1 MTAAKKVGKVFNMKR
16 KTKVLLGLCIFLLLI
31 VAVLALVYFVAFER
45 FVLVSDPAWSYL
57 LPLSELSSMRFA
69 LAKRG
74 YRLVVFDASASQ
86 LDGASSFTPMLLSLK
101 GSVVLLGP
109 LASASAIR
117 FEVDVS
123 TLLEQAVVY
132 GMWSQACYNFD
143 VTLVSD
149 VNAGWR
155 KAAGQMMAQNV
166 AVVYDSDGSSSFEA
180 IESVISKTSMLE
192 YYDDGSNRWFAK
204 KTVDSM
210 NEKQVV
216 VAFCPHL
223 EGLYNLVALDDSI
236 FWIVDYRYAQ
246 MIPKKQLFGIVLPDL
261 KALARDTSW
270 RAGFGK
276 KVFGED
282 SEVVSLLYKY
292 ESR

>member
-1 MTAAKKVGKVFNMKR
+1 MKR

-57 LPLSELSSMRFA
+57 LPSSELSSMRFA

-132 GMWSQACYNFD
+132 GMWSQACCNFD

-155 KAAGQMMAQNV
+155 EAAGQMMAQNV

-180 IESVISKTSMLE
+180 IESVISKTSLVE

-204 KTVDSM
+204 NTVDSM
-210 NEKQVV
+210 KEKQVV

-223 EGLYNLVALDDSI
+223 EGLYDLVALDDSI

>member
-1 MTAAKKVGKVFNMKR
+1 MGKVFNMKR

-31 VAVLALVYFVAFER
+31 VALLALVYFVVFER

-57 LPLSELSSMRFA
+57 LPSSELSSMRFA

-74 YRLVVFDASASQ
+74 YRLVVFDASASH
-86 LDGASSFTPMLLSLK
+86 LDDAFSFTPMLLSLK

-109 LASASAIR
+109 LASSAAIR

-132 GMWSQACYNFD
+132 GMWSHECYNFD

-155 KAAGQMMAQNV
+155 EAAGQTMAQNV
-166 AVVYDSDGSSSFEA
+166 AVVYDSDGSSAFEA
-180 IESVISKTSMLE
+180 IESASATNSVIGYFYDGQNKFYASKTIS
-192 YYDDGSNRWFAK
+192 D
-204 KTVDSM
+204 M

-216 VAFCPHL
+216 LALCPHL
-223 EGLYNLVALDDSI
+223 EDLYDLVSLDSSI
-236 FWIVDYRYAQ
+236 SWIVDYRYAQ
-246 MIPKKQLFGIVLPDL
+246 IIPKKQLLGIVLLDL
-261 KALARDTSW
+261 TEFVKRSI
-270 RAGFGK
+270 GSESFVKGSGK
-276 KVFGED
+276 TEAT
-282 SEVVSLLYKY
+282 LHYKY
-292 ESR
+292 EAK

>member
-1 MTAAKKVGKVFNMKR
+1 MKR

-31 VAVLALVYFVAFER
+31 VALLALVYFVVFER

-57 LPLSELSSMRFA
+57 LPSSELSSMRFA

-74 YRLVVFDASASQ
+74 YRLVVFDASASH
-86 LDGASSFTPMLLSLK
+86 LDDAFSFTPMLLSLK

-109 LASASAIR
+109 LASSAAIR

-132 GMWSQACYNFD
+132 GMWSHECYNFD

-155 KAAGQMMAQNV
+155 EAAGQTMAQNV

>member
-1 MTAAKKVGKVFNMKR
+1 MKR

-57 LPLSELSSMRFA
+57 LPSSELSSMRFA

-132 GMWSQACYNFD
+132 GMWSQACCNFD

-155 KAAGQMMAQNV
+155 EAAGQTMAQNV

-180 IESVISKTSMLE
+180 IESVISKTSLVE

-204 KTVDSM
+204 NTVDSM
-210 NEKQVV
+210 KEKQVV

-223 EGLYNLVALDDSI
+223 EGLYDLVALDDSI

-246 MIPKKQLFGIVLPDL
+246 MIPKKQLFGIVLPNL

-270 RAGFGK
+270 RGGFGK

>member
-1 MTAAKKVGKVFNMKR
+1 MKR

-57 LPLSELSSMRFA
+57 LPSSELSSMRFA

-86 LDGASSFTPMLLSLK
+86 LDDASSFTPMLLSLK

-155 KAAGQMMAQNV
+155 EAVGQTMAQNV

-204 KTVDSM
+204 NTVDSM
-210 NEKQVV
+210 KDKQVV

-223 EGLYNLVALDDSI
+223 EGLYDLVALDDSI

-276 KVFGED
+276 KAFGED